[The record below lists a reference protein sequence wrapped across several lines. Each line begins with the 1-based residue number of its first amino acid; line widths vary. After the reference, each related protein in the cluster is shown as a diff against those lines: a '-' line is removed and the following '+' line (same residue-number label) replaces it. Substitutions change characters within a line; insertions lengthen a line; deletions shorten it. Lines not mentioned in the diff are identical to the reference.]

1 MSRAVVPGT
10 FDPITRG
17 HIDIITRAAQLFD
30 EVIVGVAESAGKGPK
45 GPLFSHDERVAL
57 ARESLA
63 DLGNVSVMPFSDLLV
78 RFARSVG
85 ADTVVKGLRAI
96 TDFDYEFQMAL
107 MNKKMVE
114 QAETVFLTT
123 NAEHLYLSSSL
134 VKQIAYFG
142 GDIADFVPECILEPI
157 KERLCRKGESK

>member
-96 TDFDYEFQMAL
+96 TDFEYEFQMAAL
-107 MNKKMVE
+107 NYQIDQE
-114 QAETVFLTT
+114 IETVFIMSAPG
-123 NAEHLYLSSSL
+123 NMYLSSS
-134 VKQIAYFG
+134 VVREIARFG
-142 GDIADFVPECILEPI
+142 GDTSPFVTPFVDRAL
-157 KERLCRKGESK
+157 KGKFDA

>member
-96 TDFDYEFQMAL
+96 TDFEYEFQMAAL
-107 MNKKMVE
+107 NYQIDQE
-114 QAETVFLTT
+114 IETVFIMSAPG
-123 NAEHLYLSSSL
+123 NMYLSSS
-134 VKQIAYFG
+134 VVREIARFG
-142 GDIADFVPECILEPI
+142 GDTSPFDTPCVDRAL
-157 KERLCRKGESK
+157 KGKFDA

>member
-96 TDFDYEFQMAL
+96 TDFEYEFQMAAL
-107 MNKKMVE
+107 NYQIDQE
-114 QAETVFLTT
+114 IETVFIMSAPG
-123 NAEHLYLSSSL
+123 NMYLSSS
-134 VKQIAYFG
+134 VVRDIARFG
-142 GDIADFVPECILEPI
+142 GDTSPFVTPCVDRAL
-157 KERLCRKGESK
+157 KGKFDA

>member
-96 TDFDYEFQMAL
+96 TDFEYEFQMAAL
-107 MNKKMVE
+107 NYQIDQE
-114 QAETVFLTT
+114 IETVFIMSAPG
-123 NAEHLYLSSSL
+123 NMYLSSS
-134 VKQIAYFG
+134 VVREIARFG
-142 GDIADFVPECILEPI
+142 GDTSPFVTPCVDRAL
-157 KERLCRKGESK
+157 KGKFVA

>member
-78 RFARSVG
+78 RFSRSVG

-96 TDFDYEFQMAL
+96 TDFEYEFQMAAL
-107 MNKKMVE
+107 NYQIDQE
-114 QAETVFLTT
+114 IETVFIMSAPG
-123 NAEHLYLSSSL
+123 NMYLSSS
-134 VKQIAYFG
+134 VVREIARFG
-142 GDIADFVPECILEPI
+142 GDTSPFVTPCVDRAL
-157 KERLCRKGESK
+157 KGKFDA

>member
-10 FDPITRG
+10 FDPIKRG

-96 TDFDYEFQMAL
+96 TDFEYEFQMAAL
-107 MNKKMVE
+107 NYQIDQE
-114 QAETVFLTT
+114 IETVFIMSAPG
-123 NAEHLYLSSSL
+123 NMYLSSS
-134 VKQIAYFG
+134 VVREIARFG
-142 GDIADFVPECILEPI
+142 GDTSPFVTPCVDRAL
-157 KERLCRKGESK
+157 KGKFDA

>member
-17 HIDIITRAAQLFD
+17 HIDIIARAAQLFD

-63 DLGNVSVMPFSDLLV
+63 DLRNVSVMPFSDLLV

-96 TDFDYEFQMAL
+96 TDFEYEFQMAAL
-107 MNKKMVE
+107 NYQIDQE
-114 QAETVFLTT
+114 IETVFIMSAPG
-123 NAEHLYLSSSL
+123 NMYLSSS
-134 VKQIAYFG
+134 VVREIARFG
-142 GDIADFVPECILEPI
+142 GDTSPFVTPCVDMAL
-157 KERLCRKGESK
+157 KGKFGV

>member
-63 DLGNVSVMPFSDLLV
+63 DLGNVSVMPFSDILV

-96 TDFDYEFQMAL
+96 TDFEYEFQMAAL
-107 MNKKMVE
+107 NYQIDQE
-114 QAETVFLTT
+114 IETVFIMSAPG
-123 NAEHLYLSSSL
+123 NMYLSSS
-134 VKQIAYFG
+134 VVREIARFG
-142 GDIADFVPECILEPI
+142 GDTSPFVTPCVDRAL
-157 KERLCRKGESK
+157 KGKFDA

>member
-96 TDFDYEFQMAL
+96 TDFEYEFQMAAL
-107 MNKKMVE
+107 NYQIDQE
-114 QAETVFLTT
+114 IETVFIMSAPG
-123 NAEHLYLSSSL
+123 NMYLSSS
-134 VKQIAYFG
+134 VVREIARFG
-142 GDIADFVPECILEPI
+142 GDTSPFVTPCV
-157 KERLCRKGESK
+157 ERALKGKFDA

>member
-63 DLGNVSVMPFSDLLV
+63 DLGNVSVRPFSDLLV

-96 TDFDYEFQMAL
+96 TDFEYEFQMAAL
-107 MNKKMVE
+107 NYQIDQE
-114 QAETVFLTT
+114 IETVFIMSAPG
-123 NAEHLYLSSSL
+123 NMYLSSS
-134 VKQIAYFG
+134 VVREIARFG
-142 GDIADFVPECILEPI
+142 GDTSPFVTPCVDRAL
-157 KERLCRKGESK
+157 KGKFDA

>member
-63 DLGNVSVMPFSDLLV
+63 DLGNVSVMPFSELLV

-96 TDFDYEFQMAL
+96 TDFEYEFQMAAL
-107 MNKKMVE
+107 NYQIDQE
-114 QAETVFLTT
+114 IETVFIMSAPG
-123 NAEHLYLSSSL
+123 NMYLSSS
-134 VKQIAYFG
+134 VVREIARFG
-142 GDIADFVPECILEPI
+142 GDTSPFVTPCVDRAL
-157 KERLCRKGESK
+157 KGKFDA

>member
-96 TDFDYEFQMAL
+96 TDFEYEFQMAAL
-107 MNKKMVE
+107 NYQIDQE
-114 QAETVFLTT
+114 IETVFIMSAPG
-123 NAEHLYLSSSL
+123 NMYLSSS
-134 VKQIAYFG
+134 VVREIARFG
-142 GDIADFVPECILEPI
+142 GDTSPFVTPCVDAALRG
-157 KERLCRKGESK
+157 KFGA

>member
-45 GPLFSHDERVAL
+45 GPLFYHDERVAL

-96 TDFDYEFQMAL
+96 TDFEYEFQMAAL
-107 MNKKMVE
+107 NYQIDQE
-114 QAETVFLTT
+114 IETVFIMSAPG
-123 NAEHLYLSSSL
+123 NMYLSSS
-134 VKQIAYFG
+134 VVREIARFG
-142 GDIADFVPECILEPI
+142 GDTSPFVTPCVDRAL
-157 KERLCRKGESK
+157 KGKFDA

>member
-96 TDFDYEFQMAL
+96 TDFEYEFQMAAL
-107 MNKKMVE
+107 NYQIDQE
-114 QAETVFLTT
+114 IETVFIMSAPG
-123 NAEHLYLSSSL
+123 NMYLSSS
-134 VKQIAYFG
+134 VVREIARFG
-142 GDIADFVPECILEPI
+142 GDTSPFVTPCVDRAL
-157 KERLCRKGESK
+157 KGKFDE

>member
-96 TDFDYEFQMAL
+96 TDFEYEFQMAAL
-107 MNKKMVE
+107 NYQIDQE
-114 QAETVFLTT
+114 IETVFIMSAPG
-123 NAEHLYLSSSL
+123 NMYLSSS
-134 VKQIAYFG
+134 VVREIARFG
-142 GDIADFVPECILEPI
+142 GDTSPFVTPCFDRAL
-157 KERLCRKGESK
+157 KGKFDA

>member
-1 MSRAVVPGT
+1 MPGT

-96 TDFDYEFQMAL
+96 TDFEYEFQMAAL
-107 MNKKMVE
+107 NYQIDQE
-114 QAETVFLTT
+114 IETVFIMSAPG
-123 NAEHLYLSSSL
+123 NMYLSSS
-134 VKQIAYFG
+134 VVREIARFG
-142 GDIADFVPECILEPI
+142 GDTSPFVTACVDRAL
-157 KERLCRKGESK
+157 KGKFGA

>member
-63 DLGNVSVMPFSDLLV
+63 DLGNVSVMPFSDRLV

-96 TDFDYEFQMAL
+96 TDFEYEFQMAAL
-107 MNKKMVE
+107 NYQIDQE
-114 QAETVFLTT
+114 IETVFIMSAPG
-123 NAEHLYLSSSL
+123 NMYLSSS
-134 VKQIAYFG
+134 VVREIARFG
-142 GDIADFVPECILEPI
+142 GDTSPFVTPCVDRAL
-157 KERLCRKGESK
+157 KGKFDA

>member
-96 TDFDYEFQMAL
+96 TDFEYEFQMAAL
-107 MNKKMVE
+107 NYQIDQE
-114 QAETVFLTT
+114 IETVFIMSAPG
-123 NAEHLYLSSSL
+123 NMYLSSS
-134 VKQIAYFG
+134 VVREIARFG
-142 GDIADFVPECILEPI
+142 GDTSPFVTPCVDRAL
-157 KERLCRKGESK
+157 KGKFDA

>member
-10 FDPITRG
+10 FEPITRG

-96 TDFDYEFQMAL
+96 TDFEYEFQMAAL
-107 MNKKMVE
+107 NYQIDQE
-114 QAETVFLTT
+114 IETVFIMSAPG
-123 NAEHLYLSSSL
+123 NMYLSSS
-134 VKQIAYFG
+134 VVREIARFG
-142 GDIADFVPECILEPI
+142 GDTSPFVTPCVDRAL
-157 KERLCRKGESK
+157 KGKFDA

>member
-78 RFARSVG
+78 RFARSLG

-96 TDFDYEFQMAL
+96 TDFEYEFQMAAL
-107 MNKKMVE
+107 NYQIDQE
-114 QAETVFLTT
+114 IETVFIMSAPG
-123 NAEHLYLSSSL
+123 NMYLSSS
-134 VKQIAYFG
+134 VVREIARFG
-142 GDIADFVPECILEPI
+142 GDTSPFVTPCVDRALRG
-157 KERLCRKGESK
+157 KFDA

>member
-96 TDFDYEFQMAL
+96 TDFEYEFQMAAL
-107 MNKKMVE
+107 NYQIDQE
-114 QAETVFLTT
+114 IETVFIMSAPG
-123 NAEHLYLSSSL
+123 NMYLSSS
-134 VKQIAYFG
+134 VVREIARFG
-142 GDIADFVPECILEPI
+142 GDTSPFVTPCVDRALRG
-157 KERLCRKGESK
+157 KFDA